1 MMIFVQITLLIIS
14 LIIIIPILVLFV
26 ECCAALLPSRTTAK
40 ATITSRPKV
49 AVLVPA
55 HNEASGIT
63 TTLETLLPQLT
74 PEDRLVVIAD
84 NCTDDTATISRGL
97 GAEVIERKDLENRGK
112 GYALDY
118 GLQFIA
124 TEPPEVVFVID
135 ADCYVHQG
143 TIDSMAKL
151 AKACGRTIQAI
162 NLLAQPAQ
170 PSARDRVSTLAFMV
184 NTLVRPTGLLQLGL
198 PSPLQG
204 TGMAFPW
211 SVINQI
217 SLASG
222 NIVEDM
228 QLGVNLAIAGHTAL
242 FCLDGKVTGILPQQ
256 EGGAKNQRTRWEH
269 GHIKTL
275 LTQVPLLLK
284 ESVIQRRLDLLAM
297 ALDLFIPPLSLLVL
311 MWLGVMTGALILGI
325 WGGAWIPAI
334 ILGFVGFLMFV
345 SIFGAWFKFGRAE
358 LPLKTLLAVPFYLLW
373 KIPIYLA
380 FLVRPQKEWI
390 RTERD

>member
-1 MMIFVQITLLIIS
+1 MIFVQITLLIIS